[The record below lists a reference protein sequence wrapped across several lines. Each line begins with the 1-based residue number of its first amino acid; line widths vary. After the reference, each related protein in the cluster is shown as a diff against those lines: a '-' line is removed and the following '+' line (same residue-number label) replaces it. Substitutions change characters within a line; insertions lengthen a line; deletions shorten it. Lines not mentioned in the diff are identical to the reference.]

1 VSEASR
7 KFFELLY
14 AVFKSANSQQIW
26 MIYYCCL
33 FSISAYE
40 KMRNFQ
46 KYFSR
51 IFQDLRLHFP
61 GPKWFSKTFQV
72 LQFSRK
78 NPGLSRKR
86 GNPARSTIRWLFMP
100 QQVSNTLHIRNMR
113 TPMCVHEL
121 DVHLWMGSISAS
133 ILWTLSQMQT
143 QFLMLCRCGRYLTKP
158 ISLLKH
164 FYFLVTIILQ
174 ICACTAVFTHATLVK
189 ISSGIQLISNIITVA
204 GVRTWSQRNF
214 WWLCG
219 CECYHADTDAEF
231 QDLPIYA
238 TTYALMTIYLS
249 QSAHFHVVRAGQDRV
264 TTRSALSG
272 YARHAHQ
279 QYNNDIQ

>member
-1 VSEASR
+1 MKKCVIFKNIFPGFSR
-7 KFFELLY
+7 TLGFTFQDQSDFPRL
-14 AVFKSANSQQIW
+14 SRS
-26 MIYYCCL
+26 C
-33 FSISAYE
+33 
-40 KMRNFQ
+40 NFQ
-46 KYFSR
+46 E
-51 IFQDLRLHFP
+51 
-61 GPKWFSKTFQV
+61 
-72 LQFSRK
+72 K

-133 ILWTLSQMQT
+133 ILWTLSQMRT

-204 GVRTWSQRNF
+204 GVRT
-214 WWLCG
+214 
-219 CECYHADTDAEF
+219 
-231 QDLPIYA
+231 
-238 TTYALMTIYLS
+238 
-249 QSAHFHVVRAGQDRV
+249 
-264 TTRSALSG
+264 
-272 YARHAHQ
+272 
-279 QYNNDIQ
+279 